1 MDKKIVFTVIT
12 LWLFSL
18 TVTGDTDVELVP
30 VKYVVKRA
38 ASTTTSRPR
47 STTRPTT
54 TTSRSKT
61 ITRSTTRSRPR
72 PTSKPTAVSCYT
84 CTYTKLKNGEEVNT
98 ACKNQTGT
106 SRTVGLTHDCT
117 TGCFKFKGKTSN
129 GDKIIVRNCYKNFV
143 DSVSDTQGNVCPNR
157 KDKTYR
163 IGGQK
168 FEGKSYCCDRSKC
181 NTSTSVSTPN
191 ALLLAIFLLN
201 FGMKWF

>member
-1 MDKKIVFTVIT
+1 MERFILEVHIIYMTRLIWIYALNYV
-12 LWLFSL
+12 LLFHPYGIFSNVYYAL
-18 TVTGDTDVELVP
+18 KNVGDTDVELVP

-117 TGCFKFKGKTSN
+117 TGCFVSR
-129 GDKIIVRNCYKNFV
+129 DIII
-143 DSVSDTQGNVCPNR
+143 PL
-157 KDKTYR
+157 
-163 IGGQK
+163 
-168 FEGKSYCCDRSKC
+168 E
-181 NTSTSVSTPN
+181 
-191 ALLLAIFLLN
+191 FLLTISV
-201 FGMKWF
+201 K